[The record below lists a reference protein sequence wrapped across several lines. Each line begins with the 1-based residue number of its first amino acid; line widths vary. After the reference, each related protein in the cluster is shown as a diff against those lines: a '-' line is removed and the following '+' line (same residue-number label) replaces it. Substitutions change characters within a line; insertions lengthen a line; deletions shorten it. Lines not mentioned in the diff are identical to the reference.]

1 MINTI
6 FYFAPDLSLTDYQAL
21 VDQDNGI
28 AARTIVFASAQKA
41 IYKGGQQY
49 SVGDI
54 SSDISSYLTT
64 NKYLK
69 EGDQYFARFLTQQNL
84 DGYLT
89 SADLLPYALTS
100 SLNEFY
106 NNASYS
112 NGILTLTKKGG
123 GTTPITISDTN
134 NTALGQLLT
143 SLNSMNNPTAQD
155 TNKTLVWNG
164 NSWTYGTSSGGTTYN
179 AGSGIVINN
188 NTISLKTSTSLTGL
202 NGDRNYPVQTDSNG
216 VPYVNVNWFSNTTQ
230 GNYVVNI
237 SPDTI
242 LVPTDSDGTGTIGN
256 TTCHVTVSL
265 NGEDVPIDQNGI
277 VVGTITRSD
286 NNTVG
291 NTITA
296 LPSGNTVIVSVTN
309 ATSFAKKT
317 AQIPVNIYVGG
328 VNISTQYIQLTGMA
342 KAPVS
347 GADAISLWTSVEIVH
362 LSYDRSA
369 ISVNEIS
376 VGMLRGNSRMS
387 NSETQTAGYSI
398 WYKFSEQQ
406 TYTLLSSSLSS
417 KSISTNEELTSS
429 SVTFVLCHGT
439 DAIFSNNSA
448 VITKQIPFVVDP
460 APAIGTPQYQ
470 INILSNSIQYKEGE
484 TNYSGTIQFQLLK
497 DGIALT
503 GQEPTENS
511 QTLGYFKIYCGNSTI
526 PVWNQTPNQSAVS
539 TYSLSTDQNN
549 YTYSITIS
557 GQNPDIYYTSVQ
569 FINGATILASTVV
582 PFIVEGAN
590 GTTTTQI
597 QPLSGVVTRIID
609 ILDDAPFTS
618 SADVYDEQ
626 GATNGSNVVN
636 HGTWYA
642 GNVPDNNGITYLDIL
657 HYRTRTG
664 NENDGYTY
672 VDHGYFRPRT
682 TNSHIAPVI
691 VYNDGTTSSTYINYT
706 VHGAVVNGG
715 NYYTNHS
722 TLLTIE
728 WEVFNTMPDSVFNH
742 MLANSAYIQNLTV
755 AKDLVITDGE
765 RNPTAGITG
774 TSSTI
779 NTANGGTVTT
789 GQGDIRIWAGYPTDN
804 NLYNCPFYVTNEG
817 ILHAKQA
824 IIEHGTLVE
833 KVTFERRDAYKIENN
848 SYEPLQLARRL
859 YEVTRGNTLTSNNSG
874 GSAYDV
880 ESLKLTTNHL
890 IILSRGAYKSD
901 PLLIQYAGDSHQ
913 ELHLLLP
920 PPHYVIGQSITIT
933 NESEGLQKADDSD
946 PAQIV
951 LKQENIR
958 YIEDGQ
964 LETRYPKQ
972 SRNDASCILLTGVE
986 SGNPTQG
993 QVTQE
998 GTVQITTDGTNTE
1011 KLSGIWILDTI
1022 QSANGTY
1029 KQGTVVNEIVLDN
1042 YAWITVTAAEGYQKE
1057 DYSNMSDNIKK
1068 LNAMW
1073 VVTGYAYKE

>member
-100 SLNEFY
+100 SLNSYALKSDLNEFY

-123 GTTPITISDTN
+123 DRTPITI

-265 NGEDVPIDQNGI
+265 NGQDVPIDQNGI

-286 NNTVG
+286 NNAVG

-296 LPSGNTVIVSVTN
+296 LPSGNTIIVSVTN

-317 AQIPVNIYVGG
+317 AQIPVDIYVGG
-328 VNISTQYIQLTGMA
+328 VNISTQYIQLTGMT

-406 TYTLLSSSLSS
+406 TYTLLPSSLSS

-429 SVTFVLCHGT
+429 SVTFVLCYGT
-439 DAIFSNNSA
+439 DTTFLNP

-511 QTLGYFKIYCGNSTI
+511 QTLGYFKIYCGNSTT

-642 GNVPDNNGITYLDIL
+642 GDVPDNNGITYLDIL

-789 GQGDIRIWAGYPTDN
+789 GQGDIRIWAGYPTN
-804 NLYNCPFYVTNEG
+804 NSLYNCPFYVTNTG
-817 ILHAKQA
+817 HLHASDAEISGTVNATSGNFENITIKNSFVLPKIVSVNHTDYTNHGVYAFQTKRDNNGPLIDGSDNRYSFVTDYDTWIETGTFSGTPTTSDFTVYLPPAEYAKGRVFEFIFSFRRESTYDKMSVPLKFVVGNAA
-824 IIEHGTLVE
+824 IAPTVQGENTTPSVDVDETYWERKHSDVYGWLNLFTT
-833 KVTFERRDAYKIENN
+833 VTTVYKLDN
-848 SYEPLQLARRL
+848 
-859 YEVTRGNTLTSNNSG
+859 
-874 GSAYDV
+874 GSAV
-880 ESLKLTTNHL
+880 EVPIGNKEYLELKDYEKIRIASMVNPYSGRAIDNDHEN
-890 IILSRGAYKSD
+890 R
-901 PLLIQYAGDSHQ
+901 
-913 ELHLLLP
+913 
-920 PPHYVIGQSITIT
+920 PHYSWVLLS
-933 NESEGLQKADDSD
+933 AD
-946 PAQIV
+946 
-951 LKQENIR
+951 
-958 YIEDGQ
+958 
-964 LETRYPKQ
+964 
-972 SRNDASCILLTGVE
+972 
-986 SGNPTQG
+986 
-993 QVTQE
+993 
-998 GTVQITTDGTNTE
+998 
-1011 KLSGIWILDTI
+1011 
-1022 QSANGTY
+1022 
-1029 KQGTVVNEIVLDN
+1029 
-1042 YAWITVTAAEGYQKE
+1042 
-1057 DYSNMSDNIKK
+1057 
-1068 LNAMW
+1068 
-1073 VVTGYAYKE
+1073 